1 MNIEEAITA
10 RMKGASLSGVL
21 AGMANGRKPTIP
33 LSVRAK
39 RALKEAEGENGGK
52 GSLTQPALDVFKEIE
67 DKNGPNV
74 AGAALA
80 DLKKELS
87 PEAQSAFDAVMGTS
101 AGGDMGGGG
110 GGGADID
117 LGSLDFGGG
126 SEAPPKEEPAAPA
139 AGATEGTDELEDLA
153 GEKKESVQVK
163 KLQKRLRYAQ
173 KLGEALLRRAQR
185 EQAEKRALQ
194 KKLGLMES
202 DTNLNRYCESGHV
215 FDVARRACVK
225 CDPAVEKVV
234 NEMMDPIATSQA
246 ADSELGTTYRAGLD
260 NSQNGEDDPISGSK
274 ARVSGLDANR
284 FTRVTGDDPLT
295 TQAGKAND
303 PMGTMRED
311 SSAGL
316 TFGSMNPR
324 PVRMDRGDG
333 DTQMCPTGYIWDE
346 ENAAC
351 VPNTRFPNAVES
363 LDPFEFETINQIREN
378 RDPVGRLLDEGANVH
393 QIRKA
398 DRQRFV
404 RSRHNVGPR
413 QRAAQRA
420 MVADV
425 FERHGIPATTAMEL
439 AECMCGE
446 PENAD
451 AIAHQAVGMVDP
463 SAAQPMISQVR
474 QVMANPMQSF
484 PGSVPAPGMVGV
496 EVGEIPGD
504 EEFED

>member
-10 RMKGASLSGVL
+10 RINGASLSGVL
-21 AGMANGRKPTIP
+21 EGLAHDRKPRIP
-33 LSVRAK
+33 LGVRAK
-39 RALKEAEGENGGK
+39 RELKEAEGENGGK

-80 DLKKELS
+80 DVKKELS
-87 PEAQSAFDAVMGTS
+87 PEAQSAFDAVMGTGGGGG
-101 AGGDMGGGG
+101 GGDM

-126 SEAPPKEEPAAPA
+126 GEAAPEKKEEPAAPES
-139 AGATEGTDELEDLA
+139 GATEGTDELEDLA
-153 GEKKESVQVK
+153 GEKNESLK

-173 KLGEALLRRAQR
+173 ALGEALLRRAHR

-194 KKLGLMES
+194 KKLGLTES

-215 FDVARRACVK
+215 FDVRKRACVK
-225 CDPAVEKVV
+225 CDPAVERVV
-234 NEMMDPIATSQA
+234 NEMMDPISTSQA

-260 NSQNGEDDPISGSK
+260 NAENGEDDPISGSK

-284 FTRVTGDDPLT
+284 FTKPSGDPLT
-295 TQAGKAND
+295 TQAGKATD
-303 PMGTMRED
+303 PMATKIGED
-311 SSAGL
+311 ASAGL

-324 PVRMDRGDG
+324 PVKMGRGDG
-333 DTQMCPTGYIWDE
+333 DGGVCPVGYIWDE

-351 VPNTRFPNAVES
+351 VPVTRFPNAVES
-363 LDPFEFETINQIREN
+363 MDPYEYETINEVREN

-393 QIRKA
+393 QIRRG
-398 DRQRFV
+398 DRQKFI

-413 QRAAQRA
+413 QRAAHRA

-425 FERHGIPATTAMEL
+425 FERHGIEASKAMEL

-451 AIAHQAVGMVDP
+451 AIAQQAMGMVEP
-463 SAAQPMISQVR
+463 EAAGPMITQVR
-474 QVMANPMQSF
+474 RVMADPMQSF
-484 PGSVPAPGMVGV
+484 PGAVPAPGMVDV
-496 EVGEIPGD
+496 EVGEVPDG
-504 EEFED
+504 EYED